1 MAIEWGEPWEEWKTP
16 ELILR
21 DWRGRLE
28 RLAATEGER
37 FARVP
42 GVMGAAVI
50 GTVPRGTTWPLS
62 DVDILTVVDQRH
74 GAEVEAR
81 VCAEETRS
89 NRRLA
94 AEHVPNEVETR

>member
-1 MAIEWGEPWEEWKTP
+1 
-16 ELILR
+16 
-21 DWRGRLE
+21 
-28 RLAATEGER
+28 
-37 FARVP
+37 
-42 GVMGAAVI
+42 MGAAVI